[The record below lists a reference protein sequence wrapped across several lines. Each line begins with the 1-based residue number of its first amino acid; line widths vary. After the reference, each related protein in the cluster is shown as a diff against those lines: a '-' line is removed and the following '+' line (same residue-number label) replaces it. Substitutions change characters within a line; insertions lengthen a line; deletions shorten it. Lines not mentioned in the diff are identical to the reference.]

1 MFENRTIR
9 ELIRKLASLRTWFSL
24 ADGKTGFS
32 SQAAHRRLT
41 DERGSRAS
49 RSGGGA
55 NPMRIQ
61 STDHTI
67 AEFMLCPRPQA
78 VGEPTTAK

>member
-49 RSGGGA
+49 RSGGGQSNA
-55 NPMRIQ
+55 NSKHR
-61 STDHTI
+61 SHHCRVHAVSETTGRRRTDD
-67 AEFMLCPRPQA
+67 
-78 VGEPTTAK
+78 G